1 MRITPKQDHINK
13 IKNTWQGIGFRM
25 NERGIG
31 LQALANATGYSRD
44 RIERGLRGGTEPLS
58 SDFLHACV
66 NVFGLKS
73 ARAKFFEETD
83 DILPDDESMELL
95 GPPPAKPPRQGN
107 LWDD

>member
-1 MRITPKQDHINK
+1 MRITRKQDQINK
-13 IKNTWQGIGFRM
+13 IKNTWQGICWWM
-25 NERGIG
+25 NEQGIAP
-31 LQALANATGYSRD
+31 QALANRTGYSRD

-83 DILPDDESMELL
+83 DILSDDECMELL
-95 GPPPAKPPRQGN
+95 RPPPAMPPRQGN